1 MKQLQN
7 KSILKEVRI
16 YNNGIVGKM
25 HNKRITISVLESGA
39 YDLQIAGI
47 RKESPE
53 TSSTFHQVIRGVAV
67 VDGIALKQETFEAVI
82 TLGNIWLR
90 HVEELKQIKPTKDET
105 RETKE

>member
-1 MKQLQN
+1 MKN
-7 KSILKEVRI
+7 RDNSILQEVRI
-16 YNNGIVGKM
+16 YNNGVVGKM

-53 TSSTFHQVIRGVAV
+53 TSSTFHQVIRGSAV

-82 TLGNIWLR
+82 ILGNIWLR
-90 HVEELKQIKPTKDET
+90 HLEQLNNIKPTKNET
-105 RETKE
+105 GRTKE